1 MAGIEH
7 SPPPFFK
14 RGPAPLALLVFYL
27 ALSLA
32 LLVLDLKF
40 HSLEVMRQI
49 VNAVV
54 YPVQRLAQSP
64 AALLGDAQ
72 DYFATI
78 ESLQA
83 ENARLQ
89 RKELEAAA
97 HQLRISNLEA
107 ENLRLRRLLDMP
119 ERERASG
126 SVATILYSA
135 RDPFTRKVIVDRGE
149 QTGIKAGLP
158 VISESGIVGQVT
170 RVFPFSAEITLV
182 TDKNQLVPV
191 KVLRT
196 GQRSVVVGLGNGQM
210 ELKYMPSNVDVVE
223 GDLLVTSGI
232 DGVYLSG
239 FPVARVEKIERETA
253 YAFARIIC
261 TPVAGAENHGEV
273 VILSERTKLP
283 ERPAD
288 PEPIVP
294 KTRRGRKA
302 AES

>member
-72 DYFATI
+72 DYFVAI

-83 ENARLQ
+83 ENTRLQ

-97 HQLRISNLEA
+97 QQLRISNLEA

>member
-1 MAGIEH
+1 MAGIER

-32 LLVLDLKF
+32 LVVLDLKF
-40 HSLEVMRQI
+40 HSLETIRQI
-49 VNAVV
+49 VNALV
-54 YPVQRLAQSP
+54 YPVHRLAQSP
-64 AALLGDAQ
+64 AQVLGDIQ
-72 DYFATI
+72 DYFVSIDT
-78 ESLQA
+78 LLT
-83 ENARLQ
+83 ENANLQ
-89 RKELEAAA
+89 RKELDAAPE
-97 HQLRISNLEA
+97 QLRISSLEA
-107 ENLRLRRLLDMP
+107 ENRRLRQLLDMP
-119 ERERASG
+119 ERERATG
-126 SVATILYSA
+126 RVATILYSA

-149 QTGIKAGLP
+149 QSGIQAGLP
-158 VISESGIVGQVT
+158 VISENGIVGQVT

-210 ELKYMPSNVDVVE
+210 ELKYMPSNADVIE

-239 FPVARVEKIERETA
+239 FPVARVEKIERETT

-273 VILSERTKLP
+273 MILSERAKLP
-283 ERPAD
+283 DRPAD